1 MSERLIRMFEEAHE
15 MYVNTTLVNDRSLTI
30 YIPLTGSNW
39 AMSYVCDYTESLID
53 GDTTEVLHETK

>member
-30 YIPLTGSNW
+30 DIQLGSSNW
-39 AMSYVCDYTESLID
+39 AMSYTCDYTESLID
-53 GDTTEVLHETK
+53 GDTTEVLHESK